1 MKQVDLGSLPPCS
14 LSIYCLRLLDDLD
27 EPGIKQ
33 KLEQVSSTGD
43 VQDERL
49 LDQLRMHLSGCP
61 TCAAVIAQARRVRTQ
76 QRAILGEFLIESEA
90 SVPSTAS
97 QIFAA
102 IRQEQLDG
110 QRPGSSGKKMGYYLF
125 MTPGAQKLNGASNH
139 RVEPRST
146 KQLHSWL
153 WNALTLATV
162 ATVILVAVG
171 MFDHFFNRQVPAR
184 HGQTH
189 VIPNDWSSVVV
200 GLTLVAP
207 GVAKLM
213 GIDNYNPANGQ
224 HVELVPSSRIPADV
238 RLEGVAPDGHNL
250 LYRFSTSGHTFYST
264 LGHTS
269 FFYELNDDNAGNAI
283 WMDND
288 HALVAT
294 RHDGVVQVN
303 IHTGASTD
311 LFPALQVDHLRL
323 FHAPYLYF
331 TGPAGPGTSALY
343 RININASDVAQVV
356 TMYVAGTDYW
366 LSPDG
371 STIYYTPSEQYG
383 APRILSISGDGAYAG
398 ESVGVT
404 PAGYIRPVGFAAD
417 NSLEAMRISSGK
429 FQVIKYE
436 ASGQQLQVILDDAA
450 PGAVSLC
457 GPGVV
462 AIICDSNI
470 SFAPNGHGLVVNAFY
485 KDGHQQLWFD
495 DLTTRKPGLLLT
507 LDRNTDVQLPG
518 WDRIPVAA

>member
-14 LSIYCLRLLDDLD
+14 LSIHCLRLLDDLD
-27 EPGIKQ
+27 EPGI
-33 KLEQVSSTGD
+33 EQISFAENI
-43 VQDERL
+43 QDERL
-49 LDQLRMHLSGCP
+49 LDKLRMHLSDCP
-61 TCAAVIAQARRVRTQ
+61 TCAAVIAQARRVRSQ

-102 IRQEQLDG
+102 IRQEQ
-110 QRPGSSGKKMGYYLF
+110 RPGSTDKRMGYYLL
-125 MTPGAQKLNGASNH
+125 MTPGAQKLNGTFNH
-139 RVEPRST
+139 SVELRAT
-146 KQLHSWL
+146 KHPQRWL

-162 ATVILVAVG
+162 AAVILVAVG
-171 MFDHFFNRQVPAR
+171 MFDHFFNRQVPAG
-184 HGQTH
+184 HGQTR

-207 GVAKLM
+207 GVAKLV
-213 GIDNYNPANGQ
+213 GIYNYNPTNGQ

-250 LYRFSTSGHTFYST
+250 LYQFSTSGHTFYST
-264 LGHTS
+264 LGHTG
-269 FFYELNDDNAGNAI
+269 FFYELNDEKAGNAI
-283 WMDND
+283 WMDSD
-288 HALVAT
+288 RALVAT
-294 RHDGVVQVN
+294 RHGGVAQVN

-311 LFPALQVDHLRL
+311 LFPALQVDRLRL

-343 RININASDVAQVV
+343 RININTSDGVPQVV
-356 TMYVAGTDYW
+356 TLYVAGTDSSYW

-371 STIYYTPSEQYG
+371 STIYYIAGEHYG
-383 APRILSISGDGAYAG
+383 APRILSISSDGAYAG

-417 NSLEAMRISSGK
+417 SSLEAMRMSYGK
-429 FQVIKYE
+429 FQVIKYG
-436 ASGQQLQVILDDAA
+436 ASGQQLQVVLDDAA

-457 GPGVV
+457 GPVVV
-462 AIICDSNI
+462 AIICDSNV

-485 KDGHQQLWFD
+485 KDGHQRIWFD
-495 DLTTRKPGLLLT
+495 DLTTGKPGLLLT
-507 LDRNTDVQLPG
+507 LDSNTNVQLPG